1 MQVVSVVP
9 DVTGLDRV
17 FDYEVPANVEVSPRV
32 GDLVRIPLHGRN
44 VRGWVVRVADAA
56 AVDESKL
63 KPILALLGRGPN
75 SEVVELA
82 EWTAQRW
89 GGRWRSVLVA
99 GTASTLVR
107 TLPASRYST
116 KSTATDAALAI
127 FDQPRTVV
135 VRRGPRWDLT
145 QFIRRIAS
153 RGPVLVVTPTIGRAS
168 EVRSALRGIGLST
181 AMYPE
186 EWSSAAGG
194 VDVTV
199 GARSAV
205 FATVP
210 NLSSVVVVD
219 EHDDSLQESRNP
231 TWHAREVAVERARR
245 AQIPCFLLSPIPSV
259 SAIESAHG
267 VVDSVQGEPDQWP
280 TVEIVDRT
288 TDEHWA
294 DSLVSSRLV
303 EIIRDASKRVVVVL
317 NVKGRS
323 RLLACAT
330 CRSIARC
337 DKCEGAVQE
346 RDAGLVCTRCTS
358 SRPRVCLGCSSTTF
372 RNLRPGVKRLG
383 DDLLKASGRAPSALC
398 VVEDGG
404 EVEQRASLFVGTEA
418 ALHRVRRPDVVVF
431 ADFDQELFAPRFRA
445 TEIAAGLIVAAARQ
459 VDGGVLVVQTHAPE
473 HHLVRALRERKFD
486 TFAEIETKARRE
498 LNLPPFSVVASFGG
512 AGGPAAARLLSEGH
526 DLATWATGERAVVRF
541 RDANQLMSV
550 LESAADELHALK
562 DVRIHVDPPR
572 L

>member
-9 DVTGLDRV
+9 DVTGLDRI
-17 FDYEVPANVEVSPRV
+17 FDYEVPADLGVSPQV

-44 VRGWVVRVADAA
+44 VRGWVVRVSDAA
-56 AVDESKL
+56 AVDASKL
-63 KPILALLGRGPN
+63 KPLVSVLGRGP
-75 SEVVELA
+75 STEVVALA

-89 GGRWRSVLVA
+89 SGRWRSVLVA

-107 TLPASRYST
+107 QLPAPRYSP

-153 RGPVLVVTPTIGRAS
+153 RGPVLVVTPTIGRAG
-168 EVRSALRGIGLST
+168 EVRAALRGVGLT
-181 AMYPE
+181 VAMHPD
-186 EWSSAAGG
+186 EWPSVAGG

-199 GARSAV
+199 GARSAI
-205 FATVP
+205 FASVP
-210 NLSSVVVVD
+210 NLASVVVVD
-219 EHDDSLQESRNP
+219 EHDDALQESRNP

-245 AQIPCFLLSPIPSV
+245 AEIPCFLLSPIPSV
-259 SAIESAHG
+259 AAIESANG
-267 VVDSVQGEPDQWP
+267 VVDSVEGEPDQWP
-280 TVEIVDRT
+280 AVEIVDRT
-288 TDEHWA
+288 ADEHWA

-303 EIIRDASKRVVVVL
+303 ELIRDHSKRVVVVL

-323 RLLACAT
+323 RLLACSS
-330 CRSIARC
+330 CRSIASC
-337 DKCEGAVQE
+337 DACGGAVQE
-346 RDAGLVCTRCTS
+346 QDAGLVCTRCST
-358 SRPRVCLGCSSTTF
+358 SRPAVCLGCSSTTF

-383 DDLLKASGRAPSALC
+383 DDLLKASGRAASTLC
-398 VVEDGG
+398 VVEDGS

-459 VDGGVLVVQTHAPE
+459 VGGGALVVQTHAPD
-473 HHLVRALRERKFD
+473 HHLLRALRERRFD
-486 TFAEIETKARRE
+486 AFAESETKSRRE
-498 LNLPPFSVVASFGG
+498 LNLPPFSVVAMFGG
-512 AGGPAAARLLSEGH
+512 AGGAGAARSLSSTH
-526 DLATWATGERAVVRF
+526 HLDTWASGEKAVIRF
-541 RDANQLMSV
+541 RNADHLISV
-550 LESAADELHALK
+550 LDGAQDELSSFK